1 MFTQIEIS
9 LLIRL
14 LIAHLLTDFVFQ
26 SDLWVEQRR
35 RDGWRSR
42 HLYLHGIVAGV
53 LAYLFSGLWGLL
65 WLPAA
70 IAATHILIDGI
81 KAKYEN
87 DLKSFFADQFGHF
100 AVLLVIW
107 VLIIAPGPEDIAF
120 FEALFLPGTKFWVIA
135 AAYLIIIW
143 PSSVLISRITEKWRK
158 DISEK
163 EGAEKD
169 KSLEKAGTWI
179 GWLERFLILTFILLH
194 QYAAIGFLVAAK
206 SIFRFSE
213 SRKVGEYVLIGT
225 LLSFVIA
232 VIVGLAVGVLLA
244 V

>member
-1 MFTQIEIS
+1 MIDQMDIS

-26 SDLWVEQRR
+26 SDSWVEKRR
-35 RDGWRSR
+35 TDGWRSR
-42 HLYLHGIVAGV
+42 HLYLHGIMAGV
-53 LAYLFSGLWGLL
+53 LAYIFSGSWSLM
-65 WLPAA
+65 WLPVAVA
-70 IAATHILIDGI
+70 VTHILIDGI
-81 KAKYEN
+81 KAGYEN

-100 AVLLVIW
+100 AVLFVIW
-107 VLIIAPGPEDIAF
+107 ILVAAPGTEDLTYFENLF
-120 FEALFLPGTKFWVIA
+120 FSGTKLWVIA
-135 AAYLIIIW
+135 AAYLIVIW
-143 PSSVLISRITEKWRK
+143 PSSVLINRITEKWRK
-158 DISEK
+158 EISEK
-163 EGAEKD
+163 EGSEKD

-179 GWLERFLILTFILLH
+179 GWLERFLILTFILLQ

-232 VIVGLAVGVLLA
+232 VVVGLVAGMLL
-244 V
+244 VI

>member
-1 MFTQIEIS
+1 MITQIDIS

-14 LIAHLLTDFVFQ
+14 VIAHLLTDFVFQ
-26 SDLWVEQRR
+26 SDSWVEQRKK
-35 RDGWRSR
+35 DGWRSR
-42 HLYLHGIVAGV
+42 HLYMHGIVAGV
-53 LAYLFSGLWGLL
+53 LAYLLSGLWSLM
-65 WLPAA
+65 WLPAVV
-70 IAATHILIDGI
+70 AATHILIDGI
-81 KAKYEN
+81 KARYEN
-87 DLKSFFADQFGHF
+87 DLKSFFADQSGHF
-100 AVLLVIW
+100 LVLIVIW
-107 VLIIAPGPEDIAF
+107 IVVVAPDVEDMIY
-120 FEALFLPGTKFWVIA
+120 FENILGTKFWVIA

-143 PSSVLISRITEKWRK
+143 PSSVLINSITEKWRK

-169 KSLEKAGTWI
+169 QSLEKAGTWI
-179 GWLERFLILTFILLH
+179 GWLERFLILTFILLQ

-232 VIVGLAVGVLLA
+232 VIVGLVAGVVLG

>member
-1 MFTQIEIS
+1 MMDQMDIS
-9 LLIRL
+9 LLVRL
-14 LIAHLLTDFVFQ
+14 LIAHMLTDFVFQ
-26 SDLWVEQRR
+26 SDSWVEQRR
-35 RDGWRSR
+35 KDGWRSK

-53 LAYLFSGLWGLL
+53 LAYLFSGFWSLM

-70 IAATHILIDGI
+70 VAATHIVIDGI
-81 KAKYEN
+81 KARYEN
-87 DLKSFFADQFGHF
+87 DLKSLLADQLGHF
-100 AVLLVIW
+100 VVLIVIW
-107 VLIIAPGPEDIAF
+107 ILVVAPDPEDIA
-120 FEALFLPGTKFWVIA
+120 ALGQLLYPGTKLWVVA
-135 AAYLIIIW
+135 AAYLIVIW
-143 PSSVLISRITEKWRK
+143 PSSVLINRITEKWRK

-179 GWLERFLILTFILLH
+179 GWLERFLILTFILLQ

-232 VIVGLAVGVLLA
+232 VIVGLTAGVLLA

>member
-1 MFTQIEIS
+1 MIDQMDIS
-9 LLIRL
+9 LLVRL
-14 LIAHLLTDFVFQ
+14 LIAHLLADFVFQ
-26 SDLWVEQRR
+26 SDSWVEQRKK
-35 RDGWRSR
+35 DGWRSR

-53 LAYLFSGLWGLL
+53 LAYLLSGFWSLL
-65 WLPAA
+65 WLPAVVA
-70 IAATHILIDGI
+70 LTHIVIDGI
-81 KAKYEN
+81 KARYEN
-87 DLKSFFADQFGHF
+87 DLKSFFADQLGHF
-100 AVLLVIW
+100 VVLIAIWILVIAPDTED
-107 VLIIAPGPEDIAF
+107 LIY
-120 FEALFLPGTKFWVIA
+120 FENLFLSGTKFWVIA
-135 AAYLIIIW
+135 AAYLVIIW

-163 EGAEKD
+163 EGPDKD

-179 GWLERFLILTFILLH
+179 GWLERFLILTFILLQ

-232 VIVGLAVGVLLA
+232 VIVGLVAGVLISI
-244 V
+244 

>member
-1 MFTQIEIS
+1 MITQIDIS

-14 LIAHLLTDFVFQ
+14 VIAHLLTDFVFQ
-26 SDLWVEQRR
+26 SDSWVEQRKK
-35 RDGWRSR
+35 DGWRSR
-42 HLYLHGIVAGV
+42 HLYMHGIVAGV
-53 LAYLFSGLWGLL
+53 LAYLLSGLWSLM
-65 WLPAA
+65 WLPVVV
-70 IAATHILIDGI
+70 AATHILIDGI
-81 KAKYEN
+81 KARHEN
-87 DLKSFFADQFGHF
+87 DIKSFFADQSGHF
-100 AVLLVIW
+100 LVLIVIW
-107 VLIIAPGPEDIAF
+107 ILVVAPDTEDIIY
-120 FEALFLPGTKFWVIA
+120 FENILGTKFWVIA

-143 PSSVLISRITEKWRK
+143 PSSVLINSITEKWRK

-169 KSLEKAGTWI
+169 QSLEKAGTWI
-179 GWLERFLILTFILLH
+179 GWLERFLILTFILLQ

-232 VIVGLAVGVLLA
+232 VIVGLVAGVVLG

>member
-9 LLIRL
+9 LLVRL
-14 LIAHLLTDFVFQ
+14 VIAHLLTDFVFQ
-26 SDLWVEQRR
+26 SDKWVQLRR
-35 RDGWRSR
+35 KDGWYSK
-42 HLYLHGIVAGV
+42 HLYLHGAIAGV
-53 LAYLFSGLWGLL
+53 LAYLFSGLWGVL

-70 IAATHILIDGI
+70 VAATHILIDGI
-81 KAKYEN
+81 KARYQN

-107 VLIIAPGPEDIAF
+107 ILVIAPDTEDIA
-120 FEALFLPGTKFWVIA
+120 ALGQFFLPGTKFWVIA

-143 PSSVLISRITEKWRK
+143 PSGVLINRITEKWRK

-169 KSLEKAGTWI
+169 KSLEKAGTWV
-179 GWLERFLILTFILLH
+179 GWLERFLILTFILLQ

-232 VIVGLAVGVLLA
+232 VIVGLVAGVLMGI
-244 V
+244 

>member
-1 MFTQIEIS
+1 MDQMDIS
-9 LLIRL
+9 LLVRL

-26 SDLWVEQRR
+26 SDSWVEQRKK
-35 RDGWRSR
+35 DGWRGR

-53 LAYLFSGLWGLL
+53 LAYLFSGFWSLI
-65 WLPAA
+65 WLPAVVA
-70 IAATHILIDGI
+70 VMHIVIDGI
-81 KAKYEN
+81 KSRYEN
-87 DLKSFFADQFGHF
+87 DLKSFFADQLGHF
-100 AVLLVIW
+100 VVLIVIW
-107 VLIIAPGPEDIAF
+107 ILVVAPDREDLMF
-120 FEALFLPGTKFWVIA
+120 FENLLLTGTKFWVIA
-135 AAYLIIIW
+135 AAYLIVIW
-143 PSSVLISRITEKWRK
+143 PSSVLINRITEKWRK

-179 GWLERFLILTFILLH
+179 GWLERFLILTFILLQ

-232 VIVGLAVGVLLA
+232 VIVGLAAGMLLGV
-244 V
+244 